1 VRRVLVNGVVTVVD
15 GKPTGELAGSILRS
29 GRDTRTVATS

>member
-1 VRRVLVNGVVTVVD
+1 VVD